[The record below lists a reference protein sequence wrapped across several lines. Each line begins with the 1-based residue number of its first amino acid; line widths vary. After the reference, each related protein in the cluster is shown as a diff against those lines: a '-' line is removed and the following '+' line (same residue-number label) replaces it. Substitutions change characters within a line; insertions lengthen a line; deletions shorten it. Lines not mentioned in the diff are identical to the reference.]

1 MHTLTQA
8 NYMFGRLSL
17 YAPISRRPLHRFLC
31 RTARGLKL
39 VPAAA
44 LGLIPIVPYSVVVVS
59 SPRVPGRCWT
69 SCWMTPRFG
78 NASVVAELEPAFADA
93 VGWLKLKT

>member
-1 MHTLTQA
+1 MHQYLEDH
-8 NYMFGRLSL
+8 
-17 YAPISRRPLHRFLC
+17 HRFLC
-31 RTARGLKL
+31 RTGLKL

-69 SCWMTPRFG
+69 SCWMTPRSG

>member
-8 NYMFGRLSL
+8 SL
-17 YAPISRRPLHRFLC
+17 VDFLFMHQYLEDHCIDFYAEL
-31 RTARGLKL
+31 RGLKL

-78 NASVVAELEPAFADA
+78 NASVVAELEPAFAGA